1 MKYKYLITVLLVS
14 ASALL
19 SSYVGAAQYAS
30 PDGTVILKAEIIEIS
45 SAGVTAKGSVH
56 LEATDKIAK
65 TDMKADAKEIKV
77 RFFETGKKGLTGL
90 DAVKSADIIGR
101 MHLEYSTVDTEGN
114 VLKST
119 ADADNGVYSGMD
131 KIMHLNG
138 NVNITHNNP
147 AVFGAPASAKG
158 DKAIINLT
166 PNLPADVAKFRIES
180 TIEPSI
186 IEFTPKKA
194 AGESK

>member
-45 SAGVTAKGSVH
+45 AAGVNAKGSVH

-77 RFFETGKKGLTGL
+77 RFFETGKGLTGL

-119 ADADNGVYSGMD
+119 ADADNGVYSGVD

-138 NVNITHNNP
+138 NINITHNNP
-147 AVFGAPASAKG
+147 AVFGAPATAKG

-166 PNLPADVAKFRIES
+166 PNLPSDVAKFRIES

-194 AGESK
+194 VGEPK